1 LATVVDV
8 TGPTLWERIR
18 RVNPLVWDTLLAA
31 GCLAPSLAVGFTEGA
46 VNPVAIV
53 LIVVAYG
60 SLVVRR
66 RWPLAVLATTAL
78 ATVGYTFVSEGP
90 AIQAALAVAA
100 YTAAAHL
107 PRRAVATL
115 VIPAAMVAAISLQL
129 DEDIHTNWVELLV
142 GATFSVLLPILIGRI
157 AFNRRARIAREQ
169 ERAAAD
175 AVAAERTRIA
185 RELHDVVAHA
195 IGVMVVQAGAARSV
209 VDRDPAAAKEAIGRV
224 EETGRVGLAEMRRL
238 IGVLTEDGSNAALA
252 PQPGL
257 ANLDELVVTMR
268 AAGLPVEVVR
278 AGSVHPLPAGVDLTA
293 YRVIQEALTNVLK
306 HAGRANA
313 VVSVRY
319 EGDELHLEIADD
331 GLGDVSSPGAGHGL
345 VGMRERVGIFGGHI
359 ETGPRPGGG
368 FVVRAMIPIEGEV
381 TP

>member
-1 LATVVDV
+1 LTTVVDV

-31 GCLAPSLAVGFTEGA
+31 ACLAPSLVVGVSEGA
-46 VNPVAIV
+46 VNPAAIA

-66 RWPLAVLATTAL
+66 RWPLAVFTTTAL
-78 ATVGYTFVSEGP
+78 ATVGYAFVSEGP
-90 AIQAALAVAA
+90 AIQAALVVAA
-100 YTAAAHL
+100 YTVAAHL
-107 PRRAVATL
+107 PRREVASFA
-115 VIPAAMVAAISLQL
+115 IPLGMVAAISLQL

-169 ERAAAD
+169 ELAAAD

-238 IGVLTEDGSNAALA
+238 IGVLTEDGSKAALA

-257 ANLDELVVTMR
+257 GYLEELVATMR

-278 AGSVHPLPAGVDLTA
+278 AGNTRPLPAGVDLTA

-306 HAGRANA
+306 HAGRAHA
-313 VVSVRY
+313 VVSIRY
-319 EGDELHLEIADD
+319 DGNELDLEIADD
-331 GLGDVSSPGAGHGL
+331 GLGDVSSTGTGHGL
-345 VGMRERVGIFGGHI
+345 VGMRERVGIFGGRI

-368 FVVRAMIPIEGEV
+368 FAVRATIPIDGEV
-381 TP
+381 TL

>member
-1 LATVVDV
+1 MATVVDV
-8 TGPTLWERIR
+8 TGPTLWERLR

-31 GCLAPSLAVGFTEGA
+31 ACLAPSLVVGLTEGA
-46 VNPVAIV
+46 VNLVAIV

-66 RWPLAVLATTAL
+66 RWPLAVLTTTAL
-78 ATVGYTFVSEGP
+78 ATVGYALVSEGP
-90 AIQAALAVAA
+90 AIQAALVVAA

-107 PRRAVATL
+107 PRRAVATFA
-115 VIPAAMVAAISLQL
+115 IPIGMVAAISLQL

-209 VDRDPAAAKEAIGRV
+209 VDRDPTAAKEAIGRV
-224 EETGRVGLAEMRRL
+224 EETGRVGLGEMRRL
-238 IGVLTEDGSNAALA
+238 IGVLTEDGSKAALA

-257 ANLDELVVTMR
+257 ADLDELVATMR

-278 AGSVHPLPAGVDLTA
+278 AGEARTLPAGVDLTS

-313 VVSVRY
+313 VVSIRY
-319 EGDELHLEIADD
+319 EEDELHLEIADD
-331 GLGDVSSPGAGHGL
+331 GLGDVSTSGTGHGL

-368 FVVRAMIPIEGEV
+368 YVVLATIPIDGEV
-381 TP
+381 TL